1 MGKKLKIEKGN
12 KKSKFKLF
20 TGGNTDFEKALLM
33 GARIELLSNTQAV
46 IEGCKGVIE
55 YNDNYLKL
63 RLLEGAIV
71 LVGDNFDIVSF
82 EEKTICIKGKIN
94 SLEFAV

>member
-1 MGKKLKIEKGN
+1 
-12 KKSKFKLF
+12 
-20 TGGNTDFEKALLM
+20 
-33 GARIELLSNTQAV
+33 V

-63 RLLEGAIV
+63 RLSEGAIV

>member
-1 MGKKLKIEKGN
+1 MGKKLKIEKGS

-20 TGGNTDFEKALLM
+20 MGGGADFEKALLM
-33 GARIELLSNTQAV
+33 GARIELFSNTQAV

-63 RLLEGAIV
+63 RLSEGAIV